1 MTVPGDISRL
11 AGREECH
18 EVLCRIGRDFDDLIS
33 KRGWPPAPR
42 ANTTTRPIGPLIP
55 DQKESSVKLFEAL
68 ASTPERAEIRDAVR
82 ALCDR
87 FDDAYW
93 SEKDR
98 SHSFP
103 YEFAKAIADAGWLG
117 IAMPREFGG
126 AGLGVTEAA
135 IMMQEVGRSAGAFA
149 ACSTIHINIFGLHSI
164 VKHGTDA
171 QRKAWLPAII
181 DGSSRAC
188 FGVTEPDA
196 GLDTSKIKTRAVRR
210 GDRYIVNGQKIWTS
224 TAQQADKVVLLARTT
239 PVEQCAKPTDG
250 LTLFYADL
258 DRSRAEIREIPKM
271 GRHAVNSNQVFYD
284 NFDIPVECRIGE
296 EGKGFRYILDSLNPE
311 RILNAAEVVGMGRR
325 ALEKAVAY
333 AGERVVFGRKIGQNQ
348 SIQHPLAE
356 CWSEL
361 YAADL
366 MTLHAAELYDSGKPC
381 GAQANAAK
389 YLAADAGFHA
399 CDRAIRTYGGMGY
412 AAEYH
417 VERYFREMV
426 ATQLA
431 PVSREMILCFI
442 AEREL
447 GLPKSY

>member
-1 MTVPGDISRL
+1 VKRFDP
-11 AGREECH
+11 
-18 EVLCRIGRDFDDLIS
+18 LCD
-33 KRGWPPAPR
+33 
-42 ANTTTRPIGPLIP
+42 
-55 DQKESSVKLFEAL
+55 
-68 ASTPERAEIRDAVR
+68 TPERAEIRDAVR
-82 ALCDR
+82 AICDR
-87 FDDAYW
+87 FDDSYW

-98 SHSFP
+98 THSFP
-103 YEFAKAIADAGWLG
+103 DEFATAMAEGGWLG
-117 IAMPREFGG
+117 IAMPVDYGG

-135 IMMQEVGRSAGAFA
+135 IMMQEVGHSAGAFA

-164 VKHGTDA
+164 VKHGTEA
-171 QRKAWLPAII
+171 QKQAWLPDII
-181 DGSSRAC
+181 AGKSRAC

-196 GLDTSKIKTRAVRR
+196 GLDTSRIKTRALRR
-210 GDRYIVNGQKIWTS
+210 GDHYVINGQKIWTS

-239 PVEQCAKPTDG
+239 PIEDCAKPTDG

-258 DRSRAEIREIPKM
+258 DRRAVEIREIPKM

-284 NFDIPVECRIGE
+284 NLMVPVDRRIGE
-296 EGKGFRYILDSLNPE
+296 EGKGFRYILDSLNSE
-311 RILNAAEVVGMGRR
+311 RILNAAEVIGMGRR

-333 AGERVVFGRKIGQNQ
+333 AGERVVFGRKIGMNQ

-361 YAADL
+361 YAAEL
-366 MTLHAAELYDSGKPC
+366 MTLHAAALCDAGKPC

-389 YLAADAGFHA
+389 HLAADAGFKA
-399 CDRAIRTYGGMGY
+399 CDRAIRTHGGMGY

>member
-1 MTVPGDISRL
+1 MFDTL
-11 AGREECH
+11 A
-18 EVLCRIGRDFDDLIS
+18 D
-33 KRGWPPAPR
+33 
-42 ANTTTRPIGPLIP
+42 
-55 DQKESSVKLFEAL
+55 
-68 ASTPERAEIRDAVR
+68 TPERVEIRDAVR
-82 ALCDR
+82 AICDK
-87 FDDAYW
+87 FDDTYW

-98 SHSFP
+98 THSFP
-103 YEFAKAIADAGWLG
+103 FEFSKAIADGGWLG
-117 IAMPREFGG
+117 IAMPEEYGG
-126 AGLGVTEAA
+126 AGLGVTEAC

-149 ACSTIHINIFGLHSI
+149 ACSTVHINIFGLHSI

-171 QRKAWLPAII
+171 QKKKWLPSII

-196 GLDTSKIKTRAVRR
+196 GLDTSKIKTRAVRK

-224 TAQQADKVVLLARTT
+224 TAQQADKIVLLARTQ
-239 PVEQCAKPTDG
+239 PIEECAKPTDG
-250 LTLFYADL
+250 LSLFYTDM
-258 DRSRAEIREIPKM
+258 DRSKVEVREIPKM
-271 GRHAVNSNQVFYD
+271 GRHAVNSNQTF
-284 NFDIPVECRIGE
+284 FDGLEVPVEHRIGE

-311 RILNAAEVVGMGRR
+311 RILNAAEIVGMGRR
-325 ALEKAVAY
+325 ALERAVKY
-333 AGERVVFGRKIGQNQ
+333 ANERVVFGRPIGKNQ

-361 YAADL
+361 YAAEL
-366 MTLHAAELYDSGKPC
+366 MALHAAELYDAGKPC

-389 YLAADAGFHA
+389 YFAADAGFRT
-399 CDRAIRTYGGMGY
+399 CDRAIRTHGGMGY

-426 ATQLA
+426 AVQLA

>member
-1 MTVPGDISRL
+1 MKIFETL
-11 AGREECH
+11 
-18 EVLCRIGRDFDDLIS
+18 
-33 KRGWPPAPR
+33 
-42 ANTTTRPIGPLIP
+42 ANTP
-55 DQKESSVKLFEAL
+55 DRVA
-68 ASTPERAEIRDAVR
+68 IRDAIR
-82 ALCDR
+82 ALCDG
-87 FDDAYW
+87 FDDDYW
-93 SEKDR
+93 AEKDR
-98 SHSFP
+98 THSFP
-103 YEFAKAIADAGWLG
+103 REFANAFVKGGWLG
-117 IAMPREFGG
+117 IAMPEEFGG
-126 AGLGVTEAA
+126 SGLGVTEAA
-135 IMMQEVGRSAGAFA
+135 IMMQEIGRSAGAFA
-149 ACSTIHINIFGLHSI
+149 ACSTLHINIFGLHSI
-164 VKHGTDA
+164 VKHGTNQ
-171 QRKAWLPAII
+171 QRMDWLPAIVS
-181 DGSSRAC
+181 GASRAC

-196 GLDTSKIKTRAVRR
+196 GLDTSKIKTRAIKT
-210 GDRYIVNGQKIWTS
+210 GDRYVVNGQKIWTS
-224 TAQQADKVVLLARTT
+224 TARQADKIVLLARTT
-239 PVEQCAKPTDG
+239 PIEQCTKPTDG

-258 DRSRAEIREIPKM
+258 DRARVEIREIPKM
-271 GRHAVNSNQVFYD
+271 GRHAVNSNKVFFD
-284 NFDIPVECRIGE
+284 NLEIPVERRIGE

-311 RILNAAEVVGMGRR
+311 RILNAAEVIGMGRR

-333 AGERVVFGRKIGQNQ
+333 ADERVVFGRKIGQNQ

-366 MTLHAAELYDSGKPC
+366 MTLHAAELYESGQPC

-389 YLAADAGFHA
+389 YLAADAGFKA
-399 CDRAIRTYGGMGY
+399 CDRAIRTHGGMGY

>member
-1 MTVPGDISRL
+1 MKRFDPL
-11 AGREECH
+11 ADTE
-18 EVLCRIGRDFDDLIS
+18 
-33 KRGWPPAPR
+33 
-42 ANTTTRPIGPLIP
+42 
-55 DQKESSVKLFEAL
+55 
-68 ASTPERAEIRDAVR
+68 ERAAVRDAVR
-82 ALCDR
+82 AVCDR

-93 SEKDR
+93 AEKDR
-98 SHSFP
+98 SHTFP
-103 YEFAKAIADAGWLG
+103 HEFAHAIAEGGWLG
-117 IAMPREFGG
+117 IAMPTEYGG

-135 IMMQEVGRSAGAFA
+135 IMMQEIGHSAGSFA
-149 ACSTIHINIFGLHSI
+149 ACSTVHINIFGLHSI
-164 VKHGTDA
+164 VRHGTEA
-171 QRKAWLPAII
+171 QKAAWLPAII
-181 DGSSRAC
+181 SGASRAC

-196 GLDTSKIKTRAVRR
+196 GLDTSRIKTRAVRD
-210 GDRYIVNGQKIWTS
+210 GDHYRISGQKIWTS
-224 TAQQADKVVLLARTT
+224 TAMEADKVVLLARTT
-239 PVEQCAKPTDG
+239 PIEQCAKPTDG

-258 DRSRAEIREIPKM
+258 DRSAAEVRPIAKM
-271 GRHAVNSNQVFYD
+271 GRHAVDSNQVFYD
-284 NFDIPVECRIGE
+284 NMIVPADRRIGE

-311 RILNAAEVVGMGRR
+311 RILNAAEAIGMGRR

-333 AGERVVFGRKIGQNQ
+333 ADERVVFGRKIGMNQ

-361 YAADL
+361 YAAEL
-366 MTLHAAELYDSGKPC
+366 MTLHAAELYDAGKPC

-389 YLAADAGFHA
+389 YLAADAGFKA
-399 CDRAIRTYGGMGY
+399 CDRAIRTHGGMGY

-431 PVSREMILCFI
+431 PVSREMNLCFI

>member
-1 MTVPGDISRL
+1 MFEPL
-11 AGREECH
+11 A
-18 EVLCRIGRDFDDLIS
+18 D
-33 KRGWPPAPR
+33 
-42 ANTTTRPIGPLIP
+42 
-55 DQKESSVKLFEAL
+55 
-68 ASTPERAEIRDAVR
+68 TPEREAIRDAVR
-82 ALCDR
+82 AICDR

-93 SEKDR
+93 AEKDR
-98 SHSFP
+98 THSFP
-103 YEFAKAIADAGWLG
+103 FEFAKAIAEGGWLG
-117 IAMPREFGG
+117 IAMPTEYGG
-126 AGLGVTEAA
+126 AGLGVTEAS
-135 IMMQEVGRSAGAFA
+135 IMMQEIGRSAGAFA
-149 ACSTIHINIFGLHSI
+149 ACSTVHINIFGLHSI
-164 VKHGTDA
+164 VKHGTDR
-171 QRKAWLPAII
+171 QRAEWLPSII

-196 GLDTSKIKTRAVRR
+196 GLDTSKIKTRAVRQ
-210 GDRYIVNGQKIWTS
+210 GDNYVINGQKIWTS

-239 PVEQCAKPTDG
+239 PVEECKKPTDG
-250 LTLFYADL
+250 LSLFYADL
-258 DRSRAEIREIPKM
+258 DRERAEIREIPKM

-284 NFDIPVECRIGE
+284 NMLVPVERRIGE
-296 EGKGFRYILDSLNPE
+296 EGKGFRYILDSLNSE
-311 RILNAAEVVGMGRR
+311 RILNAAEVIGMGRR

-366 MTLHAAELYDSGKPC
+366 MTLHAAQLCDAGLPC

-389 YLAADAGFHA
+389 YLAADAGFKA
-399 CDRAIRTYGGMGY
+399 CDRAIRTHGGMGY

>member
-1 MTVPGDISRL
+1 MKRFEPL
-11 AGREECH
+11 A
-18 EVLCRIGRDFDDLIS
+18 D
-33 KRGWPPAPR
+33 
-42 ANTTTRPIGPLIP
+42 
-55 DQKESSVKLFEAL
+55 
-68 ASTPERAEIRDAVR
+68 TPERAAIRDAIR
-82 ALCDR
+82 AICDR

-93 SEKDR
+93 AEKDR
-98 SHSFP
+98 THSFP
-103 YEFAKAIADAGWLG
+103 HEFADAIAAGGWLG
-117 IAMPREFGG
+117 IAMPPEYGG

-135 IMMQEVGRSAGAFA
+135 IMMQEVGHSAGYFA

-164 VKHGTDA
+164 VKHGTER
-171 QRKAWLPAII
+171 QKAEWLPKII

-196 GLDTSKIKTRAVRR
+196 GLDTSKIKTRAVRH
-210 GDRYIVNGQKIWTS
+210 GDHYRISGQKIWTS

-239 PVEQCAKPTDG
+239 PIEQCARPVDG

-258 DRSRAEIREIPKM
+258 DRSAAEIREIPKM
-271 GRHAVNSNQVFYD
+271 GRHAVNSNAVFYD
-284 NFDIPVECRIGE
+284 NMVVPEEARIGE
-296 EGKGFRYILDSLNPE
+296 EGRGFRYILDSLNPE
-311 RILNAAEVVGMGRR
+311 RILNAAEVIGMGRR

-333 AGERVVFGRKIGQNQ
+333 ADERVVFGRKIGQNQ

-356 CWSEL
+356 NWSEL
-361 YAADL
+361 YAAEL
-366 MTLHAAELYDSGKPC
+366 MTLHAAALYDAGEAC

-389 YLAADAGFHA
+389 YLAADAGFRA
-399 CDRAIRTYGGMGY
+399 CDRAIRTHGGMGY

-431 PVSREMILCFI
+431 PVSREMILNFI

>member
-1 MTVPGDISRL
+1 MKIFEPL
-11 AGREECH
+11 A
-18 EVLCRIGRDFDDLIS
+18 
-33 KRGWPPAPR
+33 A
-42 ANTTTRPIGPLIP
+42 
-55 DQKESSVKLFEAL
+55 
-68 ASTPERAEIRDAVR
+68 TPERAEIRDAIR
-82 ALCDR
+82 AICNR
-87 FDDAYW
+87 FDDSYW
-93 SEKDR
+93 AEKDHT
-98 SHSFP
+98 HSFP
-103 YEFAKAIADAGWLG
+103 FEFAKAIAEGGWLG
-117 IAMPREFGG
+117 IAMPVEYGG

-135 IMMQEVGRSAGAFA
+135 IMMQEVGHSAGAFA

-164 VKHGTDA
+164 VKHGTE
-171 QRKAWLPAII
+171 QQKREWLPAII

-196 GLDTSKIKTRAVRR
+196 GLDTSKIKTRAVRQ
-210 GDRYIVNGQKIWTS
+210 GDHYVINGQKIWTS

-239 PVEQCAKPTDG
+239 PIEECAKPTEG
-250 LTLFYADL
+250 LSLFYADL
-258 DRSRAEIREIPKM
+258 DRSAVEIREIPKM

-284 NFDIPVECRIGE
+284 NMRVPVGRRIGE
-296 EGKGFRYILDSLNPE
+296 EGRGFRYILDSLNSE
-311 RILNAAEVVGMGRR
+311 RILNAAEVIGMGRR

-333 AGERVVFGRKIGQNQ
+333 ADERVVFGRKIGQNQ

-361 YAADL
+361 YAAEL
-366 MTLHAAELYDSGKPC
+366 MTLHAAELCDAGLPC

-389 YLAADAGFHA
+389 YLAADAGFKA
-399 CDRAIRTYGGMGY
+399 CDRAIRTHGGMGY

-431 PVSREMILCFI
+431 PVSREMILCFL